1 MIKFLSALL
10 VSFGL
15 LTSFATAEEADR
27 NWDIIGYGGPGG
39 LFNVTAQILQ
49 PSLGGD
55 IKMFKT
61 CVESA
66 NYARKT
72 NKPSLVLM
80 DLDEHTRFLLKGD
93 DQCTFFKEGD
103 LPFVNIVGEGFLNI
117 YAVKDSGND
126 MNRFT
131 NDEVFVGVYEGLI
144 MFQGAKTLFEAINPK
159 IKAVPYQNG
168 GAIIAALE
176 AGEIQYGWTSRPKA
190 KYEVIMTTDPEGRGD
205 AAIAKDYTNSGLN
218 QSAYIFYVAAANIDP
233 AEASKVI
240 QQILE
245 SDEAYAKM
253 FRSAGYS
260 ITNGLK
266 SRLEQED
273 VLKELSK
280 AYLVD

>member
-39 LFNVTAQILQ
+39 LFDITARILQ
-49 PSLGGD
+49 PSLGGK

-72 NKPSLVLM
+72 NKPSLILM

-93 DQCTFFKEGD
+93 GQCTFFKEGD

-117 YAVKDSGND
+117 YTTKDSGND
-126 MNRFT
+126 MERFV
-131 NDEVFVGVYEGLI
+131 NESVLVGVYEGFI
-144 MFQGAKTLFEAINPK
+144 MFQGAKTLFESINPK
-159 IKAVPYQNG
+159 IKAVPYRNG

-190 KYEVIMTTDPEGRGD
+190 KYDVVMTADPEGRGE
-205 AAIAKDYTNSGLN
+205 AAIAKDYTDSGLN
-218 QSAYIFYVAAANIDP
+218 QSAYIFYVAGANIDP
-233 AEASKVI
+233 DEASKVI
-240 QQILE
+240 QKILE

-266 SRLEQED
+266 NRLDQRTILE
-273 VLKELSK
+273 ELSK

>member
-15 LTSFATAEEADR
+15 LTSVAIAGENR

-39 LFNVTAQILQ
+39 LFYITARILQ
-49 PSLGGD
+49 PSLGGEV
-55 IKMFKT
+55 KMFKT
-61 CVESA
+61 CAESA

-72 NKPSLVLM
+72 DKPSLVLM

-93 DQCTFFKEGD
+93 DECTFFKEGD

-117 YAVKDSGND
+117 YALKDSGND
-126 MNRFT
+126 MKRFT

-168 GAIIAALE
+168 GAIIAAIE

-190 KYEVIMTTDPEGRGD
+190 QYELVMTTDPAGRGD
-205 AAIAKDYTNSGLN
+205 AAIAKDYTDSGLN
-218 QSAYIFYVAAANIDP
+218 QSAYIFYVAGANVDA

-240 QQILE
+240 QNVLE

-253 FRSAGYS
+253 FRSTGYS
-260 ITNGLK
+260 IVNGLK
-266 SRLEQED
+266 NRQEQITI
-273 VLKELSK
+273 LKNMSE